1 MSQKSE
7 LARKFPDS
15 LIKPAPQGKF
25 GDYIPHHTIN
35 QRLLEVLDHLDFEIK
50 EVIRGHAPAYLKRN
64 SGEIIRPERN
74 DAIVG
79 CIAVMRT
86 TIDGQAYVVEEIGA
100 EENPQMHN
108 DAENLKNA
116 ASDAYKRCAMRL
128 GVGLHLWAQD
138 SYYLDKSLAKQ
149 ENNENAG

>member
-1 MSQKSE
+1 MSQKAE

-35 QRLLEVLDHLDFEIK
+35 QRLLEVLDYVHFEIK
-50 EVIRGHAPAYLKRN
+50 STIRGYAPAYLKRN
-64 SGEIIRPERN
+64 SGEIIRPERH

-79 CIAVMRT
+79 CIAIMRT
-86 TIDGQAYVVEEIGA
+86 TIDDEPYVIEEIGT

-138 SYYLDKSLAKQ
+138 SYYLDKALAKQ
-149 ENNENAG
+149 EEQQ